1 MHGATPAAG
10 GGRTHQREA
19 MAPWGKAPATGVHGE
34 KMERG
39 GGVRWERREL
49 AALQVRDVGAEGSGL
64 AVLPKETRRVRSGRD
79 EERTAGGTVK
89 KMNSQQGWGPPTRVR
104 NRGPL
109 GCEPGRSAKGHDI
122 CSAHFVILFSFPL
135 YIYIY
140 MKI

>member
-10 GGRTHQREA
+10 GGRTHQGEA
-19 MAPWGKAPATGVHGE
+19 LAPWGKAPAAGVHGE

-39 GGVRWERREL
+39 GGVRRERGEL
-49 AALQVRDVGAEGSGL
+49 AAPQVHDVGAEGSGL
-64 AVLPKETRRVRSGRD
+64 AVLPKETRRARSGRE
-79 EERTAGGTVK
+79 EERMAGGTVK
-89 KMNSQQGWGPPTRVR
+89 KMNSQQGWSPPAGVR

-109 GCEPGRSAKGHDI
+109 GQRPRHLLSSFCY
-122 CSAHFVILFSFPL
+122 FVFFSFFL